1 MKILAF
7 TDFHGSKKA
16 MRIIEE
22 TVNQEKPDLLICSG
36 DFTIFNR
43 EIEKIM
49 NWMDNLGVKTLL
61 LHGNHENEK
70 DVENLS
76 ANSKNIVFLHKKSFQ
91 KETIVTIT
99 HPPPH
104 GTTLDYVGFHGGS
117 KSVRQIIK
125 TNDIKLHICGHIH
138 EGFN

>member
-91 KETIVTIT
+91 KEEIT
-99 HPPPH
+99 FT
-104 GTTLDYVGFHGGS
+104 GYGGGGFSS
-117 KSVRQIIK
+117 KDLRLENFFEK
-125 TNDIKLHICGHIH
+125 ELKERKG
-138 EGFN
+138 